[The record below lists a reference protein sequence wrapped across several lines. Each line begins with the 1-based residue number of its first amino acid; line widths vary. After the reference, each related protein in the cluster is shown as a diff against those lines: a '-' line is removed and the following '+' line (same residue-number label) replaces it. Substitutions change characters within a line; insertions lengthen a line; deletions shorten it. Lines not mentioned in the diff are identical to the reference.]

1 MQKLDDRIIYS
12 ASDITGFLACEH
24 LTQLELRAAQGL
36 ITRPQRRDPLVDLLA
51 KKGLEHEGRFKTSL
65 GAQGLNVVEIPQLD
79 RSLEGLRETARL
91 TEEAMRAGCDVI
103 YQAVLF
109 DGRWRGYVD
118 FLRRVDRPSP
128 LGDFGYEV
136 WDTKLARKPKAAA
149 VLQLC
154 LYSDLVARIQKVD
167 PLEFH
172 LVLGNQEIQSYRLR
186 DYVAYFRMMRNEFVA
201 ATASLKDTY
210 PDPVEHCRI
219 CRWRAGCSAQRR
231 GDDHLS
237 LVAEMR
243 RDQIKKLGNSS
254 IATVEDLA
262 ACAPTERVK
271 GIAPATFA
279 RLQDQAAMQVEKR
292 WTNEV
297 AYKLLEPPGPA
308 KGLEALP
315 PPSQGDLFFDIE
327 ADPYAGP
334 EGLEFLFGFV
344 DGSGDE
350 VTYEP
355 WWAHDPTEEKAMFE
369 CFIDLVTKRLARFP
383 DMHVYHYAPYEIG
396 ALRRLMGRHGTREEE
411 LDNLL
416 RRQVFVD
423 LYQVVRQ
430 SLRISEESYSIK
442 RLEPFYMEK
451 RDDRITEEST
461 ALVEYERYLETG
473 NDQILRD
480 LEEYNRYD
488 CISLYYLQRW
498 LERRREE
505 LESVVGHY
513 LSRPT
518 VEEAEASET
527 LTAALQEVQDCAAA
541 LTLGVP
547 ENERSP
553 EQHGRWLLSELLSW
567 HRREAKS
574 EWWRYFDRHKKTPE
588 ELIDDSECLSGLTY
602 AGVVRQVARSE
613 IHKLTFPTQDH
624 KIEPGRYEDPNT
636 RKGITVTE
644 VNNDER
650 YVLIKKLKGRSDHP
664 AAIVPGKP
672 YDTKVQRQALLRCA
686 KQVVAAGIEG
696 DGPGKAARD
705 LLLRRPPDI
714 KGTVAG
720 SSIRRPGEEALA
732 AAVRVG
738 LALNNS
744 CLPIQGPP
752 GTGKTYT
759 GAHMIAA
766 LVEKGRTVGIVAT
779 SHKVIA
785 NLLKA
790 ACEIAEGQG
799 VAIKALQKCPEDDA
813 CVHDHVEIVDD
824 NTSFDEKFSTGDYN
838 VAAGTS
844 WLLCRE
850 ELEGRLDTLFID
862 EAGQFSLADAVAVSG
877 AAKNVVLLGDP
888 QQLAQPSQGM
898 HPPGTEVSVLGHVL
912 AGDRTISDD
921 RGLFLEKTW
930 RMHPAVAAYV
940 SEAFYEER
948 LSAVDEC
955 AQQDLDPVANLRGP
969 GIYLIPLIHDGNRIE
984 SPEEVGELAALMK
997 ILTGK
1002 GWTESSGNRATIV
1015 LDDMLVVAPYNAQVS
1030 LLRRCLPAGAR
1041 TGTVDKF
1048 QGQESAVT
1056 FYSMTTSHPED
1067 IPRHFEFLYSHNRL
1081 NVALSRART
1090 AAIVLCSPELLKA
1103 RCKTPEQMRLINAL
1117 CLFAERA
1124 TRLPTP
1130 TMV

>member
-1 MQKLDDRIIYS
+1 MQKLDDRIIFS

-36 ITRPQRRDPLVDLLA
+36 ITRPQRRDPLVDLLV
-51 KKGLEHEGRFKTSL
+51 KKGLEHENRFKASL
-65 GAQGLNVVEIPQLD
+65 QAQGLEVVEIPRLNG
-79 RSLEGLRETARL
+79 SLEALTEAARR
-91 TEEAMRAGCDVI
+91 TEEAMREGCDVI

-109 DGRWRGYVD
+109 DGRWRGYAD
-118 FLRRVDRPSP
+118 FLRRIELPSD
-128 LGDFGYEV
+128 LGDYGYEV

-154 LYSDLVARIQKVD
+154 LYSDLVSRIQKVD

-201 ATASLKDTY
+201 ATASSTDTY

-219 CRWRAGCSAQRR
+219 CRWRSGCNAQRR

-243 RDQIKKLGNSS
+243 RDQIKKLATSG
-254 IATVEDLA
+254 ITTVEELA
-262 ACAPTERVK
+262 ACDPTHRVK

-279 RLQDQAAMQVEKR
+279 KLQDQAAMQVEKR
-292 WTNEV
+292 STNEV
-297 AYKLLEPPGPA
+297 AYKLLDPPGPA

-315 PPSQGDLFFDIE
+315 APSRGDLYFDIE

-350 VTYEP
+350 VTYEA
-355 WWAHDPTEEKAMFE
+355 WWAHDPTQEKAMFE
-369 CFIDLVTKRLARFP
+369 RFIDLVTQRLARFP

-442 RLEPFYMEK
+442 RLEPFYMKK

-473 NDQILRD
+473 NDRILGD

-498 LERRREE
+498 LERRRDE
-505 LESVVGHY
+505 LESVVGHE

-518 VEEAEASET
+518 VEEAEASEN
-527 LTAALQEVQDCAAA
+527 LTAALQEVQACATA
-541 LTLGVP
+541 LTQGLP
-547 ENERSP
+547 EDERSP
-553 EQHGRWLLSELLSW
+553 ELHARWLLSELLRW

-574 EWWRYFDRHKKTPE
+574 EWWRYFDRHKETPE
-588 ELIDDSECLSGLTY
+588 DLVDDSECLSGLNY
-602 AGVVRQVARSE
+602 EGVVGQVARSE
-613 IHKLTFPTQDH
+613 IHKLTFPTQEH
-624 KIEPGRYEDPNT
+624 KIEPGGRYEDPNT
-636 RKGITVTE
+636 RKGISVTE

-664 AAIVPGKP
+664 AAIIPGKP
-672 YDTKVQRQALLRCA
+672 IDTKVQRQALLRCA

-696 DGPGKAARD
+696 YGPGKAARD

-714 KGTVAG
+714 KATVAG
-720 SSIRRPGEEALA
+720 SSIRRPGEALE

-738 LALNNS
+738 LTLKNS

-766 LVEKGRTVGIVAT
+766 LARAGRPVGIVAT

-785 NLLKA
+785 NLLEA
-790 ACEIAEGQG
+790 ACEVAKGQG
-799 VAIKALQKCPEDDA
+799 VAIKALQKCSEDDA
-813 CVHDHVEIVDD
+813 CVHDYVEIVED
-824 NTSFDEKFSTGDYN
+824 NTSFDERFSTGEYN
-838 VAAGTS
+838 VVAGTS

-877 AAKNVVLLGDP
+877 AAKNLVLLGDP
-888 QQLAQPSQGM
+888 QQLAQPSQGV

-948 LSAVDEC
+948 LSAVDGC
-955 AQQDLDPVANLRGP
+955 AQQDLDPVADLRGP
-969 GIYLIPLIHDGNRIE
+969 GVYLVPLDHEGNRIE
-984 SPEEVGELAALMK
+984 APEEVAELWALMK
-997 ILTGK
+997 TLIGK
-1002 GWTESSGNRATIV
+1002 RWTKASGRRAAIG

-1041 TGTVDKF
+1041 VGTVDKF
-1048 QGQESAVT
+1048 QGQEAAVT

-1067 IPRHFEFLYSHNRL
+1067 IPRNFEFLYSHNRL

-1090 AAIVLCSPELLKA
+1090 AAIVVCSPELLKA
-1103 RCKTPEQMRLINAL
+1103 RCKSPEQMRLINAL

-1124 TRLPTP
+1124 TRLPTS
-1130 TMV
+1130 VVR